1 MIVTNQSHMW
11 PRGIGELISAPH
23 PPCAANVSRAC
34 PVCSVCARGGNAG
47 SWTTGLRRAQSK
59 IGLKGMFS
67 MLILSALPACQLVT
81 CSQSAAPRH
90 CRFGIG
96 ENRGLIARVAQVNT
110 FSSQHFLRRT
120 GRDRLVC
127 EDRPPTVAMHR
138 HARSRDE
145 AARSSVLVRGA
156 WRTNRQ
162 GRTPERIPERRILAA
177 TKRILAGTMVFFSCV

>member
-120 GRDRLVC
+120 GKNRATKPQSVVYNSC
-127 EDRPPTVAMHR
+127 
-138 HARSRDE
+138 
-145 AARSSVLVRGA
+145 SSAHESAVFDACGVDYRVTWILVRPA
-156 WRTNRQ
+156 PTQ
-162 GRTPERIPERRILAA
+162 
-177 TKRILAGTMVFFSCV
+177 SCTGVVHRVHSTRH

>member
-110 FSSQHFLRRT
+110 FSSHPHFLRRT
-120 GRDRLVC
+120 GTLDVILSADGREGGSREAGGLRDTR
-127 EDRPPTVAMHR
+127 TT
-138 HARSRDE
+138 SRDHGQQCPSW
-145 AARSSVLVRGA
+145 RDTWDHQQVRA
-156 WRTNRQ
+156 SWHTNPRLE
-162 GRTPERIPERRILAA
+162 GVS
-177 TKRILAGTMVFFSCV
+177 G